1 MFVAQLCATAAGC
14 GALHARLLIMAA
26 AFFG

>member
-1 MFVAQLCATAAGC
+1 MFVAQLCATAAAW
-14 GALHARLLIMAA
+14 GAWYAGLLIMAA